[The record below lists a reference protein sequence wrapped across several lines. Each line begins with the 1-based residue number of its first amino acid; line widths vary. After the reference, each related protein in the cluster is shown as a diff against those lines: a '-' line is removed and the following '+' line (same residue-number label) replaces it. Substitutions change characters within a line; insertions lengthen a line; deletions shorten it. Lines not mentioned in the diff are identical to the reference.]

1 MNPFKRRDLEQNIAT
16 FCIVILFHAQVNA
29 PNTWSGIHVIFF
41 MTIQFTLN
49 DQISELGFVKFYFQN
64 PFKPP
69 WLFVNMPISYII

>member
-1 MNPFKRRDLEQNIAT
+1 MNPFKRRDLEQNIAA
-16 FCIVILFHAQVNA
+16 FCIVILFHA
-29 PNTWSGIHVIFF
+29 HVIFF

-69 WLFVNMPISYII
+69 WLFVNMPVSYVI

>member
-1 MNPFKRRDLEQNIAT
+1 
-16 FCIVILFHAQVNA
+16 
-29 PNTWSGIHVIFF
+29 

-69 WLFVNMPISYII
+69 WLFVNMPISYVI